1 LFKAQGDRK
10 GLLIHR
16 TRNEDGTLT
25 GPVKSSPVVG
35 ISMNLGFDSIG
46 EERMPQMSKQAE

>member
-25 GPVKSSPVVG
+25 GPVRSSPVVG
-35 ISMNLGFDSIG
+35 ISLNLGFDFFG
-46 EERMPQMSKQAE
+46 EERMPQMSKRAE

>member
-25 GPVKSSPVVG
+25 GPVRSSPVVG
-35 ISMNLGFDSIG
+35 ISLNLGFDFFG
-46 EERMPQMSKQAE
+46 EERMPQMSQRAE